1 MSEELPDAESEREF
15 RFQELGSRVDANH
28 DEIEE
33 LARGARRVN
42 HRASTSE
49 ETTAEQGHRI
59 TQLEVRAEIDR
70 ELIAQ
75 LQADGLLAMEH
86 AAHLEEALRSAR
98 LIGTA
103 MGIVMADQKLTE
115 ADAFTILKKAS
126 QRTNRKLRVL
136 AEELVRTGDL
146 SGRAPGVTNSRAALA
161 DLNLST
167 TRALGCFEPTRCPG
181 PIRRRAPLKAVRV
194 RPPSTRPATIGLG

>member
-1 MSEELPDAESEREF
+1 MSEELPDAESEREL

-33 LARGARRVN
+33 LARRADASN

-59 TQLEVRAEIDR
+59 TQLEVRTEIDR

-86 AAHLEEALRSAR
+86 AAHLEETLRSAR

-126 QRTNRKLRVL
+126 QRANRKQRVL
-136 AEELVRTGDL
+136 AEELASAYRRSEWACPRSNQL
-146 SGRAPGVTNSRAALA
+146 SGCAG
-161 DLNLST
+161 
-167 TRALGCFEPTRCPG
+167 
-181 PIRRRAPLKAVRV
+181 
-194 RPPSTRPATIGLG
+194 